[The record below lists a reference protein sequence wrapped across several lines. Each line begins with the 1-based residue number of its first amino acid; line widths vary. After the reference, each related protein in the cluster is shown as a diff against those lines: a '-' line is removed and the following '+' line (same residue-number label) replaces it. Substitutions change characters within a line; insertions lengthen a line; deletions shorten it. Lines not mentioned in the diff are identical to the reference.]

1 MSNILHL
8 QTKLLPIM
16 LTKFEALYGLKSVDD
31 KDMLQQIIGQVDEVL
46 FEDYLKRKRETLQQ
60 ITDMGLLGPGVDPL
74 TEVRPKGEPSSRTD
88 NLVAEVEN

>member
-1 MSNILHL
+1 
-8 QTKLLPIM
+8 M

-60 ITDMGLLGPGVDPL
+60 IADMGLLGPGVDPL
-74 TEVRPKGEPSSRTD
+74 TEVRPKGEPLSRID
-88 NLVAEVEN
+88 NSIAEIEN